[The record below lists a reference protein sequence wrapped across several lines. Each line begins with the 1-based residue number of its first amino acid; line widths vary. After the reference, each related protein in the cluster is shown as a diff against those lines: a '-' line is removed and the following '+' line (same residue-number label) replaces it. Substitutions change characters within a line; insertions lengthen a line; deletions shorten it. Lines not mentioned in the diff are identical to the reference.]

1 MQLDFSLMPDFSPP
15 SVSLFAEVKWL
26 PIFDRLKQKKLVLL
40 FTILNNPDAPA
51 LCLKRKFNFLSSFRL
66 TDMRSRAGPFN
77 NRQVPYPRSN
87 SEKRTL
93 AYSAAT
99 LLNCL
104 DTDLTQIDPS
114 SLGIL
119 ASQVARRSLLR
130 ACFSL
135 FGRVIIAGSRK

>member
-1 MQLDFSLMPDFSPP
+1 MQLDFSLKPDFSPP

-26 PIFDRLKQKKLVLL
+26 SIFDRLKQKKLVLL

-51 LCLKRKFNFLSSFRL
+51 LCLKHKFNFSSSVRL
-66 TDMRSRAGPFN
+66 TGLRSRAGAFN
-77 NRQVPYPRSN
+77 LQVPYPRSN

-135 FGRVIIAGSRK
+135 FGLVIIAGSRK

>member
-26 PIFDRLKQKKLVLL
+26 PIFDRLKQKKLVLV

-51 LCLKRKFNFLSSFRL
+51 LCLKRKFNLLSSVRL
-66 TDMRSRAGPFN
+66 TGLRSRAGAF
-77 NRQVPYPRSN
+77 NRQIPYPRSH
-87 SEKRTL
+87 SEKRSL

-135 FGRVIIAGSRK
+135 FGLVIIAGS